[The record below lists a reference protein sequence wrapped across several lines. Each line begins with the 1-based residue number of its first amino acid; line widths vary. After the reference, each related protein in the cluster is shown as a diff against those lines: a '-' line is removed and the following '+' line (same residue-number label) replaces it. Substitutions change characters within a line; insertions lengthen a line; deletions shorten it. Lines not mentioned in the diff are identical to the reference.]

1 MTSREGF
8 SNLGDEPGDVS
19 IRRSNQAS
27 SVTRRKVDQAY
38 QRGSIDH
45 DVNYQTGAKSGE
57 AVRTCIQNFP
67 HTKCVKKYVLS
78 CLIL

>member
-1 MTSREGF
+1 MTSRQGF

-45 DVNYQTGAKSGE
+45 DVNYQTGAKSQERLCGP
-57 AVRTCIQNFP
+57 AFRIFLIQN
-67 HTKCVKKYVLS
+67 V
-78 CLIL
+78 